1 MCENETIPND
11 IINDITI
18 LIDRPVMSYSSPGS
32 SRLLGKRENPGDKV
46 EMKSCSAVRAVPKTF
61 HYEARPITH
70 VHIILISS

>member
-11 IINDITI
+11 ITI
-18 LIDRPVMSYSSPGS
+18 LIDSLTDQLCLT
-32 SRLLGKRENPGDKV
+32 RLQGLLVIGKRENPGDKV